1 MAELVGLKMQGIR
14 SIEDEPHLI
23 SFLSPLTIIQ
33 GANGTG
39 KTTIIEALNYVTTGA
54 LPAGKM
60 PSFIHN
66 MKLTNRPRVDALV
79 QLQFKD
85 VKGNK
90 CTATKRMTSCGAKT
104 TGKTQTKSDEFTLV
118 VTDKFGNNK
127 SLSSK
132 VADFNKEMLNLLGVP
147 KAILEHVIFC
157 HQEESNWPLSE
168 PKELKVRFDAIFE
181 VTKYV
186 KALDNIKKNIKEMEL
201 QIKVIDAE
209 IPHLDA
215 NRQSYQNLLI
225 SYDQEEATLNEMKSA
240 VVRDEGKKKAIDD
253 KVKELSKDVEL
264 AKSSKH
270 EADILANR
278 VKLKTE
284 FINSISIDDYAGS
297 REELVEELQR
307 LLRGSQAGIEKENA
321 VLVKQLQEKL
331 RKCEEECRTASKSA
345 SFNEQKSNQLQNQLA
360 IKKSQLA
367 KHNATIS
374 EVSADRDYIE
384 SRLEEVRLMLSKTR
398 GDLGQIDGCLFLY
411 DKWKDEITQTK
422 ACPLC
427 ERSTNKAESEK
438 LVTKL
443 KAKQEALPT
452 ETRSLQMNVRKY
464 EEEEKKLTR
473 VLPYLSMAQALEAE
487 LPKLEEQAKHQEDV
501 VERQRKAKEKFE
513 EEALTL
519 KEKLQKT
526 QEAQMSVKSQVHE
539 IRKLEDQLK
548 KMDLMGEVADIKK
561 QLDDVQSKGQNQDA
575 LLKEN
580 DELLIQASRLNN
592 RIQQKSGELIQLE
605 KKLANIKKE
614 LDNPRYKNAK
624 TLHINKLIDRAVII
638 ATMDDLSKYWKVL
651 DDAIISFHQ
660 QKMEQINMILRELWT
675 RVYKG
680 NDIEAIKIRSQPVSG
695 GEKKKSYDYSVVMIV
710 DSVEID
716 MRDHCSAGQKV
727 LAAILIRIALADVF
741 AGNCPILAL
750 DEPTTNLDADKVEN
764 VGLMLKQLIEVRNN
778 IDYDSTQESQSQSLL
793 AGSIRSRLTQP
804 GNNKSLQLLVITHD
818 KRLVDL
824 LYLACKPEWIYGLS
838 KDENG
843 ISRIKKHR
851 RVCDS
856 LDYEEF

>member
-1 MAELVGLKMQGIR
+1 MAE
-14 SIEDEPHLI
+14 
-23 SFLSPLTIIQ
+23 
-33 GANGTG
+33 
-39 KTTIIEALNYVTTGA
+39 
-54 LPAGKM
+54 
-60 PSFIHN
+60 
-66 MKLTNRPRVDALV
+66 
-79 QLQFKD
+79 
-85 VKGNK
+85 
-90 CTATKRMTSCGAKT
+90 
-104 TGKTQTKSDEFTLV
+104 
-118 VTDKFGNNK
+118 
-127 SLSSK
+127 
-132 VADFNKEMLNLLGVP
+132 
-147 KAILEHVIFC
+147 
-157 HQEESNWPLSE
+157 
-168 PKELKVRFDAIFE
+168 
-181 VTKYV
+181 
-186 KALDNIKKNIKEMEL
+186 
-201 QIKVIDAE
+201 
-209 IPHLDA
+209 
-215 NRQSYQNLLI
+215 
-225 SYDQEEATLNEMKSA
+225 
-240 VVRDEGKKKAIDD
+240 
-253 KVKELSKDVEL
+253 
-264 AKSSKH
+264 
-270 EADILANR
+270 
-278 VKLKTE
+278 
-284 FINSISIDDYAGS
+284 
-297 REELVEELQR
+297 
-307 LLRGSQAGIEKENA
+307 
-321 VLVKQLQEKL
+321 
-331 RKCEEECRTASKSA
+331 
-345 SFNEQKSNQLQNQLA
+345 
-360 IKKSQLA
+360 
-367 KHNATIS
+367 
-374 EVSADRDYIE
+374 
-384 SRLEEVRLMLSKTR
+384 
-398 GDLGQIDGCLFLY
+398 
-411 DKWKDEITQTK
+411 
-422 ACPLC
+422 
-427 ERSTNKAESEK
+427 
-438 LVTKL
+438 
-443 KAKQEALPT
+443 
-452 ETRSLQMNVRKY
+452 
-464 EEEEKKLTR
+464 
-473 VLPYLSMAQALEAE
+473 ALEAE

-513 EEALTL
+513 EEALKL

-548 KMDLMGEVADIKK
+548 KMDLIGEVADIKK
-561 QLDDVQSKGQNQDA
+561 QLEDVQSRGQNQDA

-580 DELLIQASRLNN
+580 EDLLMQASRLNN

-778 IDYDSTQESQSQSLL
+778 MDYDSTQESQSQSLL
-793 AGSIRSRLTQP
+793 AGSLLAGSARSNQRLTQS
-804 GNNKSLQLLVITHD
+804 GSNKNLQLLVITHD